1 MPDTKITIIGAG
13 FVGMSLAALLSKANN
28 VVVLDIDKT
37 KVRKINVMQST
48 VDDPDIAE
56 ALQSKAI
63 HLSAT
68 TNSKEALTNSNYV
81 FIATPTN
88 FNEKNSLLDMSSV
101 EQAIEEALNFSDKQS
116 LIIIKSTVQ
125 IGFTKAQCLKYTT
138 ERIIFSPEFLRE
150 GHALHDNLYPSR
162 LIVGGEKN
170 ALTSSFARIMKEAAI
185 DKKFTILFMASNEAE
200 SVKLFSNTFLAMRV
214 AFFNELD
221 NFAIEKNMNTGSII
235 QGVSLDARIGDYYNN
250 PSFGYGGYCLPKDT
264 KQLLSSYNDI
274 PQSLIEATIQSNSK
288 RKAFLLEK
296 IIEMNVKT
304 LGVYRLVMKVG
315 SDNYRESAVLFLID
329 ALQDSDFELII
340 YEPKM
345 DQDSYKGIPL
355 LKTLEDF
362 ISRSDMI
369 VANRLSDELSP
380 VHHKIF
386 SRDLFTRDV

>member
-1 MPDTKITIIGAG
+1 
-13 FVGMSLAALLSKANN
+13 MSLAALLSKANN
-28 VVVLDIDKT
+28 VVVLDVDKT
-37 KVRKINVMQST
+37 KVRKINAMQST

-355 LKTLEDF
+355 LKNLEDF

>member
-37 KVRKINVMQST
+37 KVRKINAMQST

-56 ALQSKAI
+56 ALQLKAI

-88 FNEKNSLLDMSSV
+88 FNETTSSLDMSSV

-170 ALTSSFARIMKEAAI
+170 ALTSSFARIMKKAAI

-355 LKTLEDF
+355 LKNLEDF

>member
-1 MPDTKITIIGAG
+1 
-13 FVGMSLAALLSKANN
+13 
-28 VVVLDIDKT
+28 
-37 KVRKINVMQST
+37 MQST

-221 NFAIEKNMNTGSII
+221 SFCLDNQIDSQEVIN

-264 KQLLSSYNDI
+264 KQLLSSWHDI
-274 PQSLIEATIQSNSK
+274 CNIGSSNSK

-345 DQDSYKGIPL
+345 DQDSGGGIGRHKGLKIPRRQL
-355 LKTLEDF
+355 RAG
-362 ISRSDMI
+362 S
-369 VANRLSDELSP
+369 SP
-380 VHHKIF
+380 A
-386 SRDLFTRDV
+386 LGTT

>member
-28 VVVLDIDKT
+28 VVVLDVDKT
-37 KVRKINVMQST
+37 KVRKINAMQST
-48 VDDPDIAE
+48 VDDSDIAE

-355 LKTLEDF
+355 LKNLEDF

>member
-1 MPDTKITIIGAG
+1 MSDTKITIIGAG

-28 VVVLDIDKT
+28 VVVLDVDKT
-37 KVRKINVMQST
+37 KVRKINAMQST

-185 DKKFTILFMASNEAE
+185 DKKFTILFLN
-200 SVKLFSNTFLAMRV
+200 
-214 AFFNELD
+214 
-221 NFAIEKNMNTGSII
+221 
-235 QGVSLDARIGDYYNN
+235 
-250 PSFGYGGYCLPKDT
+250 C
-264 KQLLSSYNDI
+264 
-274 PQSLIEATIQSNSK
+274 
-288 RKAFLLEK
+288 
-296 IIEMNVKT
+296 
-304 LGVYRLVMKVG
+304 
-315 SDNYRESAVLFLID
+315 
-329 ALQDSDFELII
+329 
-340 YEPKM
+340 
-345 DQDSYKGIPL
+345 
-355 LKTLEDF
+355 
-362 ISRSDMI
+362 
-369 VANRLSDELSP
+369 
-380 VHHKIF
+380 
-386 SRDLFTRDV
+386 

>member
-28 VVVLDIDKT
+28 VVVLDVDKT
-37 KVRKINVMQST
+37 KVRKINDMQST

-355 LKTLEDF
+355 LKNLEDF

>member
-37 KVRKINVMQST
+37 KVRKINAMQST

-170 ALTSSFARIMKEAAI
+170 ALTSSFARIMKKAAI

-355 LKTLEDF
+355 LKNLEDF

>member
-28 VVVLDIDKT
+28 VVVLDVDKT
-37 KVRKINVMQST
+37 KVRKINAMQST

-56 ALQSKAI
+56 ALQLKAI

-88 FNEKNSLLDMSSV
+88 FNETTSSLDMSSV

-170 ALTSSFARIMKEAAI
+170 ALTSSFVRIMKEAAI

-355 LKTLEDF
+355 LKNLEDF

>member
-1 MPDTKITIIGAG
+1 MSDTKITIIGAG

-28 VVVLDIDKT
+28 VVVLDVDKT
-37 KVRKINVMQST
+37 KVRKINAMQST
-48 VDDPDIAE
+48 VDDSDIAE

-355 LKTLEDF
+355 LKNLEDF

>member
-13 FVGMSLAALLSKANN
+13 FVGMSLAALLSQANN

-37 KVRKINVMQST
+37 KVRKINAMQST
-48 VDDPDIAE
+48 VDDPGIAE

-88 FNEKNSLLDMSSV
+88 FNEKTSLLDMSSV
-101 EQAIEEALNFSDKQS
+101 EQVIEEALNLSDKQS

-170 ALTSSFARIMKEAAI
+170 ALTSSFVRIMKEAAI

-315 SDNYRESAVLFLID
+315 SDNYRESAILFLID
-329 ALQDSDFELII
+329 ALKDSDFELII

-355 LKTLEDF
+355 LKNLEDF

>member
-28 VVVLDIDKT
+28 VVVLDVDKT
-37 KVRKINVMQST
+37 KVRKINAMQST

-355 LKTLEDF
+355 LKNLEDF

>member
-28 VVVLDIDKT
+28 VVVLDVDKT
-37 KVRKINVMQST
+37 KVRKINAMQST
-48 VDDPDIAE
+48 VDDSDIAE

-185 DKKFTILFMASNEAE
+185 DKKFTILFMASNDAD
-200 SVKLFSNTFLAMRV
+200 SVNLFSNTFLAMRV

-355 LKTLEDF
+355 LKNLEDF

>member
-28 VVVLDIDKT
+28 VVVSDVDKT
-37 KVRKINVMQST
+37 KVRKINAMQST

-355 LKTLEDF
+355 LKNLEDF

>member
-1 MPDTKITIIGAG
+1 MPNNKITIIGAG

-28 VVVLDIDKT
+28 VVVLDVDKT
-37 KVRKINVMQST
+37 KVRKINAMQST

-56 ALQSKAI
+56 ALQSKTI

-88 FNEKNSLLDMSSV
+88 FNETTSLLDMSSV
-101 EQAIEEALNFSDKQS
+101 EQVIEEALNFSDKQS

-264 KQLLSSYNDI
+264 KQLLSSYNNI

-288 RKAFLLEK
+288 RIAFLLEK
-296 IIEMNVKT
+296 FREMNVKT

-355 LKTLEDF
+355 LKNLEDF

-386 SRDLFTRDV
+386 SRDLFTRDI

>member
-37 KVRKINVMQST
+37 KVRKINAMQST

-56 ALQSKAI
+56 ALQLKAI

-88 FNEKNSLLDMSSV
+88 FNETTSSLDMSSV

-170 ALTSSFARIMKEAAI
+170 ALTSSFVRIMKEAAI

-355 LKTLEDF
+355 LKNLEDF

>member
-1 MPDTKITIIGAG
+1 MSDTKITIIGAG

-28 VVVLDIDKT
+28 VVVSDVDKT
-37 KVRKINVMQST
+37 KVRKINAMQST

-355 LKTLEDF
+355 LKNLEDF

>member
-1 MPDTKITIIGAG
+1 MSDTKITIIGAG

-28 VVVLDIDKT
+28 VVVLDVDKT
-37 KVRKINVMQST
+37 KVRKINAMQST

-355 LKTLEDF
+355 LKNLEDF